1 MPRPPAEDTAAA
13 RGAVEVCAI
22 PARRIGCWIPRMVV
36 KGVVSGPEEEEEG
49 PSVDVAIAIALIG
62 DLL

>member
-22 PARRIGCWIPRMVV
+22 PARRIGCWIPRRAV
-36 KGVVSGPEEEEEG
+36 KGVVSEVE
-49 PSVDVAIAIALIG
+49 VDAAIALVG
-62 DLL
+62 GVL